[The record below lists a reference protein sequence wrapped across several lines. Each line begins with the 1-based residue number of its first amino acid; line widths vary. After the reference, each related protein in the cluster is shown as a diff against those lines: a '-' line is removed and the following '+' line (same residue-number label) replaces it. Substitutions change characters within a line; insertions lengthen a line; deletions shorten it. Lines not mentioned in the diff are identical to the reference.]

1 MEAFARPTPTGR
13 MKGQSPN
20 LPPTQQEDVAQSTQS
35 LHSQSASVLS
45 VIAAHTDKSDNITT
59 VGANS
64 DHADKEAADDRTSV
78 AIAFK
83 NRAVECM
90 ATEDVNA
97 IRLLLEDLRGWQPC
111 TTSLRRS
118 GPPLIFRDVKV
129 WEDAKVYEE
138 VIELRSRFCR
148 IMKNGRKNISADLT
162 SPFKDVS
169 SLQFRQSVDSM
180 EAFIQGGHTFETE
193 PGLDRKLAYHLVMN
207 KFTVPQALEGLK
219 ADACSSF
226 AKSFHEIAALN
237 RAIDNGAAAA
247 AFNRHRML
255 MARTD
260 EFSSAINSAKMVDA
274 WEVTRLWNKQYLHA
288 AGLKLQKTSWNW
300 ASISKRCAQAT

>member
-1 MEAFARPTPTGR
+1 M
-13 MKGQSPN
+13 S
-20 LPPTQQEDVAQSTQS
+20 
-35 LHSQSASVLS
+35 
-45 VIAAHTDKSDNITT
+45 
-59 VGANS
+59 
-64 DHADKEAADDRTSV
+64 
-78 AIAFK
+78 
-83 NRAVECM
+83 
-90 ATEDVNA
+90 
-97 IRLLLEDLRGWQPC
+97 
-111 TTSLRRS
+111 
-118 GPPLIFRDVKV
+118 
-129 WEDAKVYEE
+129 
-138 VIELRSRFCR
+138 ELRSRFTK
-148 IMKNGRKNISADLT
+148 IMKNGCKNISPDLT

-180 EAFIQGGHTFETE
+180 EAFVQGGHTFEIE
-193 PGLDRKLAYHLVMN
+193 RGLYRRLAYHLVMN
-207 KFTVPQALEGLK
+207 NFTVPQALEGLK

>member
-1 MEAFARPTPTGR
+1 

-97 IRLLLEDLRGWQPC
+97 IRLLLEDLRRWQP
-111 TTSLRRS
+111 
-118 GPPLIFRDVKV
+118 
-129 WEDAKVYEE
+129 
-138 VIELRSRFCR
+138 
-148 IMKNGRKNISADLT
+148 
-162 SPFKDVS
+162 
-169 SLQFRQSVDSM
+169 
-180 EAFIQGGHTFETE
+180 
-193 PGLDRKLAYHLVMN
+193 
-207 KFTVPQALEGLK
+207 
-219 ADACSSF
+219 
-226 AKSFHEIAALN
+226 
-237 RAIDNGAAAA
+237 
-247 AFNRHRML
+247 
-255 MARTD
+255 
-260 EFSSAINSAKMVDA
+260 
-274 WEVTRLWNKQYLHA
+274 
-288 AGLKLQKTSWNW
+288 
-300 ASISKRCAQAT
+300 